1 MVGICLRFHFISMD
15 AYTRIS
21 LCKLLHTDSVHLPE
35 VNILLQ
41 MAYVFQ
47 TAFKSQ
53 Y

>member
-21 LCKLLHTDSVHLPE
+21 LCKLLQTDSVHLPE